1 MGILMLFL
9 EQMRRRLKMILI
21 LGGARS
27 GKSSYAE
34 DKARVLN
41 ETLGGDVLYV
51 ATSIAFD
58 EDMKDRIKKH
68 QASRPSHWHTLEQ
81 YKDFETL
88 SEQPDF
94 IGANVVMM
102 DCVTLMVSN
111 LLLEYQVDFDHVD
124 RGTIDQMEQD
134 ITKQVLAFV
143 SACKKANKA
152 FILVSNEVGLGIV
165 PAYRL
170 GSIFRDI
177 AGRINQLLA
186 REAEEVYF
194 LVSGIPMKIK

>member
-1 MGILMLFL
+1 
-9 EQMRRRLKMILI
+9 MILV

-34 DKARVLN
+34 ESVKKHIAQ
-41 ETLGGDVLYV
+41 EGGDVLYV

-58 EDMKDRIKKH
+58 EDMQDRVKKH
-68 QASRPSHWHTLEQ
+68 QEARPSHWHTLEQ
-81 YKDFETL
+81 YKGFNTL
-88 SEQPDF
+88 EEHPDF
-94 IGANVVMM
+94 QKSKVVML

-111 LLLEYQVDFDHVD
+111 LLLDYPVDFDHIP
-124 RGTIDQMEQD
+124 RHEIDQMEGL
-134 ITKQVLAFV
+134 ITKEVKDFV
-143 SACKKANKA
+143 TACQKHHKHL
-152 FILVSNEVGLGIV
+152 ILVSNEVGLGIV

-177 AGRINQLLA
+177 AGRMNQLLA
-186 REAEEVYF
+186 READEVYF